1 MDATRDR
8 DDRFG
13 AFPLVHVGDCLR
25 AALKDESDQCVSA
38 ETRENADS
46 VEDHPKNAVGK
57 LWIEERVLASEK
69 KPRKSNRKK
78 QTNGQVEIN
87 VRIGWTA

>member
-1 MDATRDR
+1 MLPVIVMIA
-8 DDRFG
+8 
-13 AFPLVHVGDCLR
+13 LVLFLWFTWETACVL
-25 AALKDESDQCVSA
+25 ALKDESDQCASA

-46 VEDHPKNAVGK
+46 VEDPPKNAVGK